1 MSYEIGSRV
10 GEYEILQI
18 LGAGGM
24 GRVYKVRNVISD
36 RIEAM
41 KVLLPDLEGNPG
53 LADRFM
59 REIKVQASLDHPN
72 IAALYT
78 ALRVENQLLMLMEY
92 VEGTTLDK
100 LMESGPV
107 PIEKGVDCI
116 VQVLAALSYAHAR
129 GVVHRDLK
137 PANMM
142 VTPGGIVKL
151 MDFGIAKMAADRKL
165 TQTGSTV
172 GSLYYMSPE
181 QIKGATDIDAR
192 SDLYSLG
199 VSLYEVV
206 TGARPFQGDSEY
218 SIMAAHLQGNPPP
231 PVQISPNLPAG
242 LSEIILQ
249 ALEKD
254 PSKRFQTA
262 DAFRNALL
270 FVCRPA
276 QATASAPATGPAPL
290 FATQPQIPP
299 PPPAFTAQPQVPPA
313 PQSAR
318 SHRGLWIAVGALLGI
333 AVLAV
338 VAMQIP
344 KFRHTAAQ
352 TESAQTGTEN
362 SAVQAPAPETAQTAA
377 PKPAPTEA
385 SNEVTSA
392 PVTALQ
398 QNQPQA
404 AAAQPGQS
412 TPVQQTSANFAAP
425 QSSRAASSPKPAVK
439 NLQSPEVKSSP
450 SGRISAESSQPAA
463 SQPAPAPAA
472 PAAAASTPPAS
483 EDKTAE
489 QLKEIRKDLD
499 LLGMRAATVR
509 GSLDSLRKQ
518 QAASGLGLRSDM
530 ANAAQRMD
538 YYLSQAETS
547 LNRRDAEG
555 AKKNLDLA
563 ENEVSKLENFLHK

>member
-10 GEYEILQI
+10 GDYEVLQI

-41 KVLLPDLEGNPG
+41 KMLLPDLEGNPG

-78 ALRVENQLLMLMEY
+78 ALRVENQLLMLMEH

-100 LMESGPV
+100 MMEAGPV
-107 PIEKGVDCI
+107 PIERAVDCI
-116 VQVLAALSYAHAR
+116 AQVLSALSYAHAR

-142 VTPGGIVKL
+142 VTPGGLVKL

-231 PVQISPNLPAG
+231 PIQISPNLPAG

-249 ALEKD
+249 AIEKD
-254 PSKRFQTA
+254 PAKRFQTA

-270 FVCRPA
+270 FVCQPVQPA
-276 QATASAPATGPAPL
+276 VSAPATGPTPIL
-290 FATQPQIPP
+290 
-299 PPPAFTAQPQVPPA
+299 TAQPQVPPP
-313 PQSAR
+313 PQTAR
-318 SHRGLWIAVGALLGI
+318 SHRGLWIAIGALLGI

-344 KFRHTAAQ
+344 KFRHTAAH
-352 TESAQTGTEN
+352 TESAQAGAGT
-362 SAVQAPAPETAQTAA
+362 AGVQTPTPSTDETAISNPAPAQAA
-377 PKPAPTEA
+377 SEVSPLPA
-385 SNEVTSA
+385 VTSE
-392 PVTALQ
+392 
-398 QNQPQA
+398 QNPSPA
-404 AAAQPGQS
+404 AAAQPAQS
-412 TPVQQTSANFAAP
+412 TPVQPATANSAAVQPSRTSTPATSAL
-425 QSSRAASSPKPAVK
+425 K
-439 NLQSPEVKSSP
+439 NLQAPGLKSSP
-450 SGRISAESSQPAA
+450 SARVTAEPSQTAA
-463 SQPAPAPAA
+463 SQPAPTPA
-472 PAAAASTPPAS
+472 

-489 QLKEIRKDLD
+489 QLKEISDQLD
-499 LLGMRAATVR
+499 LLDVRAATVR
-509 GSLDSLRKQ
+509 GSLDNLRRQ
-518 QAASGLGLRSDM
+518 QAASGFGLRADM

-538 YYLSQAETS
+538 YYLNQTESA
-547 LNRRDAEG
+547 LNRRDPDG
-555 AKKNLDLA
+555 ARKNLDLA
-563 ENEVSKLENFLHK
+563 EREVSKLENFLHK